1 MSELRQRQARV
12 VRVIREM
19 VSPADLVTALN
30 MPDGYT
36 LVGIVVG
43 DQSTNIT
50 ANATIELVFRSEV
63 MEDVD

>member
-1 MSELRQRQARV
+1 
-12 VRVIREM
+12 
-19 VSPADLVTALN
+19 